1 MQREWLN
8 QYFCT
13 FCRRNLETVKH
24 IFTECPHSH
33 RVWEEIADWASLPG
47 FKPQDWL
54 AEASMIEWFT
64 NLSGQN
70 TRSRWKGASSLSILI
85 CWALWRERNS
95 MVFEGEEKSIAR
107 LITEIKDEA
116 SLWVRAGAKHL
127 LPIVSAHNRE

>member
-1 MQREWLN
+1 
-8 QYFCT
+8 
-13 FCRRNLETVKH
+13 
-24 IFTECPHSH
+24 
-33 RVWEEIADWASLPG
+33 
-47 FKPQDWL
+47 
-54 AEASMIEWFT
+54 MIEWFT

-107 LITEIKDEA
+107 LITKIKDEA